1 MREYEVTVI
10 FQPTLEEPQ
19 RNELIELV
27 SNWLVPDAGED
38 EKPTLDVW
46 GRQRMAY
53 PILKHRD
60 GFYVLYHVV
69 MDPTRIGEVERNME
83 YNEDILR
90 YLVVRKTQ

>member
-10 FQPTLEEPQ
+10 VQPTLEEQP

-27 SNWLVPDAGED
+27 SNWLVPDAD
-38 EKPTLDVW
+38 EEAKPKLDVW
-46 GRQRMAY
+46 GRRRMAY
-53 PILKHRD
+53 PIEKHQD

-90 YLVVRKTQ
+90 YLVVRKAQ